1 MRNLGRWDPL
11 AAPGWPR
18 GVMQHPLFRPSD
30 TVQPSNWVPALDLTE
45 TATAFQVSLELPGMQ
60 PADIE
65 VSYER
70 GTLIVRGE
78 KQSETGAEGSA
89 WKRVER
95 SYGAFSR
102 AVRIDAPVEADAI
115 AARYVDGVLEV
126 TLPKAQTARRHQ
138 IPVANG
144 GEMVV
149 EAEGRSE

>member
-1 MRNLGRWDPL
+1 MRSLSRWDPF
-11 AAPGWPR
+11 AAAGWPS

-45 TATAFQVSLELPGMQ
+45 TAESFQVSLELPGMK
-60 PADIE
+60 PEEIE

-78 KQSETGAEGSA
+78 KRGETSAQDSA
-89 WKRVER
+89 WRRVER

-102 AVRIDAPVEADAI
+102 AVRIDAPVEAEAI

-144 GEMVV
+144 SEVVV